1 MAEMII
7 PGTYIEVRSEGLIAP
22 GPISISNVAV
32 IGTARRGPINT
43 VVIPGS
49 FAEAR
54 DIFGPY
60 DSFDAPED
68 PGAPLTLMRALEL
81 AYANGAQNIFAMRV
95 GATGANAGDT
105 SVYTLAAGAGTNVRV
120 ESLFAGSGYD
130 DAELKVDPGAS
141 GLNVSFTTADKRLR
155 ETWRDVPA
163 AADEFAATINGTS
176 TTYPYGTKSSNRGGS
191 QLFTLDATGATG
203 DVTAGTAT
211 VSTPGS
217 NGANATP
224 GNYRDALDLL
234 LNENVHI
241 VVLAGQTATDLGAD
255 LDAHC
260 QNASTDTIKHDR
272 IGVIGGDSDA
282 LNAVETHPDSGR
294 IVFCAPGIL
303 VNDSATGKEVALP
316 ASYTAAAVAGKIASL
331 PAHVSPTNKSL
342 MVNGVTTRY
351 NGTEI
356 EQILLA
362 HTLVLEDRR
371 GAIKIVQGIT
381 TSTDTAW
388 KQITTRRIVDYAKFG
403 VRSSCDPFIGK
414 LNNDRVRQAMK
425 GTINS
430 FLADMVDQEMLI
442 SYDLT
447 VTATRAQQIRG
458 IAQVTMTLRPTF
470 SIDYIR
476 VVMNLE

>member
-7 PGTYIEVRSEGLIAP
+7 PGTYIEVRAEGLTVP
-22 GPISISNVAV
+22 GQISISNVAV
-32 IGTARRGPINT
+32 IGTARRGPVG
-43 VVIPGS
+43 VVVTPAN

-54 DIFGPY
+54 DIFGAY
-60 DSFDAPED
+60 DPFDTPEET
-68 PGAPLTLMRALEL
+68 GAPLTLVRALEL
-81 AYANGAQNIFAMRV
+81 AYTNGAQNVFAVRV
-95 GATGANAGDT
+95 GATGGNAGAT
-105 SVYTLAAGAGTNVRV
+105 SVYTLAAGGGTNVRV
-120 ESLFAGSGYD
+120 ESLYPGSGYD
-130 DAELKVDPGAS
+130 TADVKVETGAS
-141 GLNVSFTTADKRLR
+141 GLNVTFTTADKRLR

-163 AADEFAATINGTS
+163 AVDDFVATINGTNA
-176 TTYPYGTKSSNRGGS
+176 TYPYGTKSSNRGGS
-191 QLFTLDATGATG
+191 QLFTLDATGAVG
-203 DVTAGTAT
+203 DVATGSAT
-211 VSTPGS
+211 VSTGGS
-217 NGANATP
+217 NGANAAA
-224 GNYRDALDLL
+224 GDYRDALDLL
-234 LNENVHI
+234 LNEDVHI
-241 VVLAGQTATDLGAD
+241 VVLAGQTAADLGAD

-272 IGVIGGDSDA
+272 IGIIGGDSDA
-282 LNAVETHPDSGR
+282 LNAVETHPDSDR
-294 IVFCAPGIL
+294 IIFCAPGIL
-303 VNDSATGKEVALP
+303 VNDSATGSQVALP
-316 ASYTAAAVAGKIASL
+316 GSYTAAAVAGLIASL
-331 PAHVSPTNKSL
+331 PAHFSPTNKSL
-342 MVNGVTTRY
+342 RVSGVTTRY
-351 NGTEI
+351 NGTQL

-362 HTLVLEDRR
+362 RTLVLEDRR
-371 GAIKIVQGIT
+371 GAIKVVQGIT
-381 TSTDTAW
+381 TASDTAF

-442 SYDLT
+442 SYDLA